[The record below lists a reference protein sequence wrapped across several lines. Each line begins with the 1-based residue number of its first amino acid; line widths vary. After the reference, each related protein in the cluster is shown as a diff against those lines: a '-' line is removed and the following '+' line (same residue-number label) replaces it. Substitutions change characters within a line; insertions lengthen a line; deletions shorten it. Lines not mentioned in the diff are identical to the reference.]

1 MGIRKTRITQHKRW
15 TKTINEAKDKMASKI
30 LAQCNK
36 SIRAMKQNPTIIE
49 KEFSTMT
56 KIVRNYI
63 WESLEETYSLSNK
76 MVKEIYDLSSQKIDL
91 KNLTYDG
98 DGQTLD
104 ERLTKYFS
112 EILDYLLE
120 HKEKSD
126 WDLVKRNLRVRL
138 LLILDTETQTVKTK
152 VINRKVEA
160 HCEFGEVLPGECCP
174 GSGGIYPVDE
184 LDLPPFHPNCEC
196 EVVYYEELTDSEEEI
211 EDLELEVEKVYFE

>member
-36 SIRAMKQNPTIIE
+36 SIRAMRQDPTIIE
-49 KEFSTMT
+49 KEFSKMT

-76 MVKEIYDLSSQKIDL
+76 MVKEIYDLSSKKIDL

-98 DGQTLD
+98 DDQTLD

-112 EILDYLLE
+112 EILDYLLKN
-120 HKEKSD
+120 KEKSD

-160 HCEFGEVLPGECCP
+160 HCEFAEVLPGECCP